1 MDNYMKSGSFIVIQN
16 FMVSQLELKGNELLI
31 YAIIYGFSQDR
42 TSKFTGSLS
51 YLATWTNSTKRGVMK
66 NLISLQEKGL
76 IIKEEDEFNN
86 IKICKYSIN
95 FNALNKGVEQSSPVV
110 NKVPQG
116 IEQSSPGYGTKFTGG
131 IEQSSP
137 NNIYNNI
144 INNKKENIKRKKTLN
159 ELSSQDNSLLTL
171 VPKEYQATFLKF
183 ITERKIRKK
192 PMSPEAV
199 RLAVQKLESSGL
211 TLQEK
216 IDCIENSIM
225 NGYQG
230 LFPVKQKKQ
239 KVPIGE
245 NINFETKNTPLTPEQ
260 INTLKKQKLDF

>member
-1 MDNYMKSGSFIVIQN
+1 VYTMDNYMKSGSFIVIQN

-51 YLATWTNSTKRGVMK
+51 YLATWTNSTKRSVMN
-66 NLISLQEKGL
+66 NLNSLLEKGL
-76 IIKEEDEFNN
+76 IIKDEDEFNN

-95 FNALNKGVEQSSPVV
+95 FEVFEGMEKFSPVV

-116 IEQSSPGYGTKFTGG
+116 YRKNFTGG
-131 IEQSSP
+131 MEKSSP

-211 TLQEK
+211 NLQEK

-260 INTLKKQKLDF
+260 IKTLKKQKLDF